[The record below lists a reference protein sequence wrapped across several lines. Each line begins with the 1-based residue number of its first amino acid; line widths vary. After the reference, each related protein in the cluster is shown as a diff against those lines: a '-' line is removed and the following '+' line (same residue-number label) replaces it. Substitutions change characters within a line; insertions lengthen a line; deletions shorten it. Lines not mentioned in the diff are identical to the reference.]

1 MAESGYQVSSDHQ
14 LKSGD
19 RIQLDTGCRVGVV
32 TLYASALDKREGKM
46 VDGMAELDQ
55 EDLKILIADLK
66 RYVME

>member
-1 MAESGYQVSSDHQ
+1 MVESGYQVSSDHH

-19 RIQLDTGCRVGVV
+19 RIQLETGCRVGVV

-55 EDLKILIADLK
+55 NDLKILIADLQ
-66 RYVME
+66 RYVM